1 MAGHSQFKNIMHRKG
16 RQDAMRSKLFAK
28 LAREIMVSAK
38 EGGPDPDAN
47 SRLRLAIQNARAES
61 MPKDNIERAISK
73 ASGGAGEDFEEIR
86 YEGYGPGGVAM
97 IVEALTDNRNRTAG
111 AIRSYFTKN
120 GGALGETGSVA
131 FMFDRA
137 GEIVYPAAAGDA
149 DTVLE
154 AAIDAGASD
163 VASDAESHVILTA
176 FEDLGKVARALED
189 RLGEPTSVRSIWK
202 PQTMTPVEGEK
213 AETLMKLIAT
223 LEEDDDVQNV
233 YANYDVDETTLRQ
246 LSAA

>member
-16 RQDAMRSKLFAK
+16 KQDAMKAKAFAK
-28 LAREIMVSAK
+28 LAREIMVAAK

-47 SRLRLAIQNARAES
+47 SRLRLAVQNARAES
-61 MPKDNIERAISK
+61 MPKDNIERAIAK
-73 ASGGAGEDFEEIR
+73 ATGGAGEDFSEIR
-86 YEGYGPGGVAM
+86 YEGYGPGGVAL

-111 AIRSYFTKN
+111 AIRSYLTKN
-120 GGALGETGSVA
+120 GGALAETGAVS
-131 FMFDRA
+131 FMFDRV
-137 GEIVYPAAAGDA
+137 GEIVYPAAVADA

-154 AAIDAGASD
+154 AATEAGASD
-163 VASDAESHVILTA
+163 VASDAEGHVILTG
-176 FEDLGKVARALED
+176 FGDLNAVARALEEK
-189 RLGEPTSVRSIWK
+189 LGEAASVRAIWK
-202 PQTMTPVEGEK
+202 PQTTTPVEGEK

-233 YANYDVDETTLRQ
+233 YANYDVDETTLGE